1 MANIKWRFKIE
12 LKNENVFEKIEKK
25 RNIKIPEALKS
36 LIKEANAATPD
47 THRFLL
53 QGNEMTLGGILSFN
67 EEDEQEGIDTVFS
80 AMEAVNDNDLLPFAI
95 DPFGNYI
102 CYSQSKGNVVCW
114 NHEKLEVSDTGK
126 TIGEFIA
133 DLY

>member
-12 LKNENVFEKIEKK
+12 LKNENVFEKIENK

-53 QGNEMTLGGILSFN
+53 QGNEMILGGILSFN
-67 EEDEQEGIDTVFS
+67 EEDEQEGIDTVFFS
-80 AMEAVNDNDLLPFAI
+80 N
-95 DPFGNYI
+95 GS
-102 CYSQSKGNVVCW
+102 SQ
-114 NHEKLEVSDTGK
+114 
-126 TIGEFIA
+126 
-133 DLY
+133 